1 MGLLDF
7 AGSVGASLSKAI
19 GLGDDDARA
28 KELTQSLRD
37 HGVTIE
43 KGMVTVKGDTVTVTG
58 QASSQAEREKA
69 VLILGNTKGVAH
81 VDDRITVVPP
91 PASPSQTTQP
101 AAASAPQS
109 TLYTVKSG
117 DTLSKIAKQFY
128 GNENRYS
135 DLFEANKPMLKDPDK
150 IYPGQVLR
158 IPAASTH

>member
-19 GLGDDDARA
+19 GLGDDDASA

-43 KGMVTVKGDTVTVTG
+43 KGMVTVKGDTVTITG

-81 VDDRITVVPP
+81 VDDRITVMST
-91 PASPSQTTQP
+91 PASATAQP
-101 AAASAPQS
+101 AAPSAPPS

-128 GNENRYS
+128 GDANRYNE
-135 DLFEANKPMLKDPDK
+135 LFEANKPMLKDPDQ

-158 IPAASTH
+158 IPAAAKH